1 MEHWWKKEKP
11 ESEESKIKKIGYAVL
26 PTTKEVSEIGLN
38 ESIKSIKQ
46 ELTIVKS
53 YINID
58 QIVPLLVSKEPQ
70 DKIRLEKMVKALV
83 PGLF

>member
-26 PTTKEVSEIGLN
+26 PTTKEVSENGLN